1 MCVCMCIIL
10 KNIKLPFGVSKTI
23 AYRQFYMAKL
33 IHTYWTEDALYVAAF
48 PYEGR
53 QDSVSLRF
61 LRILAH
67 IQ

>member
-1 MCVCMCIIL
+1 MYVCICIIL
-10 KNIKLPFGVSKTI
+10 NNIKLPFGVSKTI

-33 IHTYWTEDALYVAAF
+33 IYTYWTEDAQYVTAF

-53 QDSVSLRF
+53 QDSVSLRI
-61 LRILAH
+61 LRILSH